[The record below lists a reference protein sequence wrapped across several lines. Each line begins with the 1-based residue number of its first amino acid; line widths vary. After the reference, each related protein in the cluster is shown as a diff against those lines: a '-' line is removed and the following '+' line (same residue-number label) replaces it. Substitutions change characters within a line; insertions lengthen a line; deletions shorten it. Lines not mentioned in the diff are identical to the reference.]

1 MAFDTLQVKAV
12 KGLFT
17 NTNGHRSIDGLCLS
31 LLLCEWKN
39 ISNLGA

>member
-12 KGLFT
+12 QGLLSFT

-31 LLLCEWKN
+31 LALRVQQHF
-39 ISNLGA
+39 